1 MIKLFRNIRQT
12 FINQGKTTN
21 YLKYAVGEIVL
32 VVIGILVAL
41 QVNNWNE
48 DRKDQLKA
56 QLYCEK
62 IIDDLNTDLRNI
74 DSLIDKGNEIIKI
87 THSYF
92 QYFDKQN
99 NVPIQTLVDSCI
111 KASEMAKIYS
121 YTPINYTF
129 KEMQSSGN
137 LGLLNEEQRAAMF
150 KLSNS
155 QDFFLG
161 IFEKVISQVL
171 DELKMASWYLDLDH
185 SSTDFYAKLGIVKN
199 QEDMIK
205 GLHHLHNA
213 LSQEE
218 ELSSYTVFLKTRIS
232 NESSSA
238 IQMLQEIK

>member
-1 MIKLFRNIRQT
+1 MIKFFRNVRKNLLT
-12 FINQGKTTN
+12 EGKMAN
-21 YLKYAVGEIVL
+21 YLKYAIGEIVL
-32 VVIGILVAL
+32 VVIGILIAL

-48 DRKDQLKA
+48 GRKDQLKS
-56 QLYCEK
+56 QLYREK

-87 THSYF
+87 TQSYF

-111 KASEMAKIYS
+111 KASETAKIYT

-171 DELKMASWYLDLDH
+171 EELKMASWYLDLDH
-185 SSTDFYAKLGIVKN
+185 SPTDFYTKLGMAEN
-199 QEDMIK
+199 QQDLIK

-218 ELSSYTVFLKTRIS
+218 ELSKYTEFLKSRIS
-232 NESSSA
+232 TESNSA
-238 IQMLQEIK
+238 IQMLQQLK